1 MRISIVL
8 ATFNGEDYLPAQ
20 LESYAAQLRLPD
32 ELVVCDD
39 RSTDATSSILAEFAQ
54 RAPFPVRLVQ
64 NERTLGASENFAQA
78 LALATGDVIFLS
90 DQDDVWLP
98 RKLARM
104 VEEFADEDVFVACCD
119 QALAD
124 ADLNLVGQT
133 TLQRIRMAGTSRE
146 MWAVG
151 CCTAVRATL
160 RPAMLPVP
168 AGMPHDTW
176 IDMLASSLGVKRTV
190 PEVLQYHRRHG
201 TNTSSDVLNPLSRV
215 TRWELMR
222 RQIGASTE
230 ENYGWQLAQFET
242 LVQRLHDVSS
252 RKLPGHEKARE
263 GSARAERKLAT
274 MKERIRLARRPRYAR
289 LSGVL
294 RLLRSGGYA
303 QFSGWKSAVKDLLD
317 PRTG

>member
-8 ATFNGEDYLPAQ
+8 ASRNGEDYLPAQ
-20 LESYAAQLRLPD
+20 LESYVAQLRLPD

-39 RSTDATSSILAEFAQ
+39 RSNDATWSILAEFIQ
-54 RAPFPVRLVQ
+54 RAPFPVRLIE

-78 LALATGDVIFLS
+78 LTLATGDVIFLS

-104 VEEFADEDVFVACCD
+104 VEEFADEEVFVACCD

-133 TLQRIRMAGTSRE
+133 TLQRIRMGGNSRE

-160 RPAMLPVP
+160 RPAILPVP
-168 AGMPHDTW
+168 TGIPHDTW
-176 IDMLASSLGVKRTV
+176 INMIASSLCVKRTV

-201 TNTSSDVLNPLSRV
+201 TNTSQDVLNPLSRV
-215 TRWELMR
+215 TRLGLLR
-222 RQIGASTE
+222 RQIGGSTQ
-230 ENYGWQLAQFET
+230 ENYGWQLAQYET

-252 RKLPGHEKARE
+252 RKLPGHHKARE
-263 GSARAERKLAT
+263 GSVRAEQRLAT
-274 MKERIRLARRPRYAR
+274 MRERIRLARRPRYAR
-289 LSGVL
+289 LIGVL
-294 RLLRSGGYA
+294 RLLGSGGYT
-303 QFSGWKSAVKDLLD
+303 QFSGWKSALKDLLD
-317 PRTG
+317 PSTG